1 MTMGSILYR
10 PMTSDARV
18 QAQHE
23 RHLNDRLRRDMPH
36 GSVII
41 RGGVKQFNND
51 QLFGLT
57 KLIQEFDDFPPDS
70 EASDLHDTGTLMFEG
85 IKVIWRI
92 EACDGALSESSGNVV
107 PRIKQR
113 VLVIMRACELE
124 WKSLLG
130 DTPHDDSCGE
140 LATSRDQHLSVFG

>member
-1 MTMGSILYR
+1 MATGSILFH

-23 RHLNDRLRRDMPH
+23 RHLNDKLRSEMPH

-41 RGGVKQFNND
+41 RGEAKQFSTG
-51 QLFGLT
+51 QLFALT
-57 KLIQEFDDFPPDS
+57 KLIQEFDDFPPNS
-70 EASDLHDTGTLMFEG
+70 EASDLHETGTLMFEG

-92 EACDGALSESSGNVV
+92 EACDGELSESSGNVV

-113 VLVIMRACELE
+113 ILVIIRACELE
-124 WKSLLG
+124 
-130 DTPHDDSCGE
+130 
-140 LATSRDQHLSVFG
+140 